1 MPKAKKKANKESSE
15 APGAG
20 LSQDIGDEMAE
31 VNPLTDSQLD
41 QMTDLA
47 MGFGAEPSEEHE
59 QLEKRDELPST
70 DM

>member
-20 LSQDIGDEMAE
+20 LSQDIGDEMTE

-41 QMTDLA
+41 QMTVHAFLPISFIEIRLRA
-47 MGFGAEPSEEHE
+47 
-59 QLEKRDELPST
+59 KR
-70 DM
+70 